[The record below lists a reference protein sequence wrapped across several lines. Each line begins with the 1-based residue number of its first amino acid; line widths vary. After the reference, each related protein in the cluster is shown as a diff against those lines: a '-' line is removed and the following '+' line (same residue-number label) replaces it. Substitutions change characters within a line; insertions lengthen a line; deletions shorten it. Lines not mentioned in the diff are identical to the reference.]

1 MAASKSWFLVKTEPS
16 TFAFGDLVR
25 ARESTWD
32 GVSNPAA
39 LIHLRTIRKGDEI
52 FIYHT
57 GSAKAVF
64 GLAVATSA
72 PFEDPKKPGLN
83 DRGEPK
89 FAVVKLA
96 SVRALKT
103 PVTLAA
109 FKADSRFSTFPLV
122 TQGRLSVMPVPAP
135 LAKAILAMGN

>member
-1 MAASKSWFLVKTEPS
+1 MAAAKSWFLVKTEPE
-16 TFAFGDLVR
+16 TFAFADLVR
-25 ARESTWD
+25 AGQSIWD

-39 LIHLRTIRKGDEI
+39 LIHLRKIRKGDEI

-57 GSAKAVF
+57 GSEKAVV

-72 PFEDPKKPGLN
+72 PFEDPKKPGQN

-89 FAVVKLA
+89 FAVVSLA
-96 SVRALKT
+96 PVRAFAT

-109 FKADSRFSTFPLV
+109 IKADARFAAFPLV
-122 TQGRLSVMPVPAP
+122 TQGRLSVMPVPAA
-135 LAKAILAMGN
+135 LAKALIALGK